1 MTKPAE
7 LRELSGEELVTRR
20 DDARRELFNLRF
32 QAVTGQL
39 ENAARLG
46 ELRREVA
53 RISTILREWELK
65 SEEAR

>member
-7 LRELSGEELVTRR
+7 LRELSAEELVSRR

-53 RISTILREWELK
+53 RISTILREWELE

>member
-7 LRELSGEELVTRR
+7 LRELSVEELVSRR

-46 ELRREVA
+46 
-53 RISTILREWELK
+53 
-65 SEEAR
+65 

>member
-7 LRELSGEELVTRR
+7 LRELSAEELATRR

-53 RISTILREWELK
+53 RISTILREWELE